1 MQYERLSHT
10 EHILKRPDTYV
21 GSLHPEPAQYW
32 VRDGSHFKLSQ
43 LSASPGLVKI
53 FDEVLVNA
61 IDQHSMHPKKVN
73 KIEVVTGKDFV
84 FVRNY
89 GVSIPI
95 KKHETECDSKGV
107 PLWIPE
113 LIFGHLLTS
122 SNYND
127 EEQRVTGGRNGY
139 GAKLANVFSSKF
151 NIKISDGKKVYWQDW
166 TDNMSKVS
174 PPTIATSADKICPYV
189 SITFYPDWK
198 RFGGPGDFL

>member
-1 MQYERLSHT
+1 MQYERLSHV

-21 GSLHPEPAQYW
+21 GSLAPESSTHWIRERGGFVTRA
-32 VRDGSHFKLSQ
+32 LSV
-43 LSASPGLVKI
+43 SPGLVKI

-61 IDQHSMHPKKVN
+61 IDQYSMHPKKVS

-95 KKHETECDSKGV
+95 KKHETEKGADGK

-127 EEQRVTGGRNGY
+127 DEQRVTGGRNGY

-151 NIKISDGKKVYWQDW
+151 NIKISDGKKIY
-166 TDNMSKVS
+166 M
-174 PPTIATSADKICPYV
+174 
-189 SITFYPDWK
+189 
-198 RFGGPGDFL
+198 